1 MAKKTKATIEMN
13 YNSAIR
19 QAKRVESVADNMK
32 RLANQEFG
40 GTMQSLSA
48 NWRGQEASM
57 YLQKGSQLQEDIRRT
72 ANELQSAAQKIRSEA
87 WRIRQADLKALEI
100 IQS

>member
-1 MAKKTKATIEMN
+1 MAKKTRTTIEMN
-13 YNSAIR
+13 YNNAIR
-19 QAKRVESVADNMK
+19 QARRVESIADNMK

-40 GTMQSLSA
+40 GTMQSLAA
-48 NWRGQEASM
+48 NWKGQEASM
-57 YLQKGSQLQEDIRRT
+57 YLQKGSQMQEGIRRT

-87 WRIRQADLKALEI
+87 WRIRQADLRALEM

>member
-1 MAKKTKATIEMN
+1 MAKQTRTTIEMN
-13 YNSAIR
+13 YNNAMR
-19 QAKRVESVADNMK
+19 QARRVESIADNMK
-32 RLANQEFG
+32 RLANQELG
-40 GTMQSLSA
+40 GTMQSLAA

-57 YLQKGSQLQEDIRRT
+57 YLQKGSQLQEGIRRT

-87 WRIRQADLKALEI
+87 WRIRQADLRALEM

>member
-1 MAKKTKATIEMN
+1 MAKKTRATIEMN

-32 RLANQEFG
+32 RLANQELG

-48 NWRGQEASM
+48 NWMGQEASM
-57 YLQKGSQLQEDIRRT
+57 YLQKGSQLQEGIRRT
-72 ANELQSAAQKIRSEA
+72 ANDLQSAAQKIRSEA